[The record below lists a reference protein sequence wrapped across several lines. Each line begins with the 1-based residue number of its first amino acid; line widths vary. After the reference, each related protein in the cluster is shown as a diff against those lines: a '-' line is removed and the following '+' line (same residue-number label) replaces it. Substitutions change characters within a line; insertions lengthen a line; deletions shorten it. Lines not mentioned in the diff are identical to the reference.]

1 MRRAGRLSEVEWPTL
16 ALIVACYTGWTL
28 AAAAWSTSF
37 WLAGLIALPILAA
50 FHTSL
55 QHEIIHGHPTPWR
68 WLNEALVALPLAAV
82 FPYPRYKA
90 LHLQHHRDEHLTDP
104 YEDPESYFWPEDQV
118 KGMTDFQQLV
128 FALNN
133 TLVGRLAIGPLL
145 TIVGFLRTETAR
157 LRAGEA
163 GVRAAWAL
171 HAAGLFVLAGLVQ
184 GVFGMPLWVYALFV
198 VYPALSLTAMRAYA
212 EHQAAEQ
219 VGARSAV
226 VEAHPLWALLYLNN
240 NLHIVHHA
248 SPRTAWYDLPALYRE
263 RRTQYLSANQNTLF
277 AGYGDVARRF
287 AFSVKQPV
295 AHPLIPSR
303 QQAPLEEDL
312 PVVGGEGQGT

>member
-1 MRRAGRLSEVEWPTL
+1 MRSERRRGAIEWRTL
-16 ALIVACYTGWTL
+16 ALIVWCYGGWGL
-28 AAAAWSTSF
+28 AAFAWTTPF
-37 WLAGLIALPILAA
+37 WLAGLVALPFLAA

-55 QHEIIHGHPTPWR
+55 QHEVIHGHPTPWP

-82 FPYPRYKA
+82 FPYRRYKA

-118 KGMTDFQQLV
+118 TRMTDFQQLV

-133 TLVGRLAIGPLL
+133 TLVGRLTIGPLL

-171 HAAGLFVLAGLVQ
+171 HAPGLVFLAWLVQ
-184 GVFGMPLWVYALFV
+184 GVFGIPLWIYGLFV

-226 VEAHPLWALLYLNN
+226 VEAHPFWALLYLNN

-248 SPRTAWYDLPALYRE
+248 SPRTAWYDLPGLYRE
-263 RRTQYLSANQNTLF
+263 RRTQYLAANENTLF
-277 AGYGDVARRF
+277 DGYGDVARRF

-295 AHPLIPSR
+295 AHPLIPVR
-303 QQAPLEEDL
+303 QQVPLEERRID
-312 PVVGGEGQGT
+312 PA